1 MKSAPKPPNEDSRLE
16 SLRSLNILD
25 SLPEKDFD
33 QIVFLASQIC
43 DTPIAVISLIDKDR
57 QWFKSKVGLSASE
70 TPRELAFCAHAIL
83 QKDILEIPNAL
94 QDERF
99 FDNPLVTG
107 EPSIRFYAGAPL
119 YALDGQP
126 IGTVCVIDSKPKSL
140 NEMQK
145 RALRAISDQVTRL
158 LELRHQIKLL
168 ESSEQSLQ
176 FESTA
181 IKSISEGIVLQDSTG
196 AIQDFNPAAL
206 SLLNLSAD
214 QLLGRTSFDP
224 KWHAIR
230 EDGSPFPGEE
240 HPAMVCLRTGL
251 SQKNIIMGINGAQ
264 KETKWIKINAVPL
277 FATDKKTVTHSVSSF
292 ADVTTVMKMDTDRR
306 ELESKLAESAKLS
319 ALGEMAGGVANEI
332 NNPLAIIRGSANT
345 LRKRINDQNFDVQS
359 AKKDIEKIEVTVDRI
374 TKIIKGLKT
383 FSRNAD
389 NDPYIESSLND
400 IISETLEL
408 CREKL
413 RLSGVQIKVK
423 CSENFLIECSPTQI
437 SQVLMNLIGNSFDAI
452 SDLNEKWIDIEVI
465 ESLSSYSIFVKDS
478 GQGIESAIASKIKQP
493 FFTTKEIGKG
503 TGLGLSISNG
513 IIQQHGGLLEY
524 VPNQKNT
531 TFVFSLPK
539 YKKAIAS

>member
-1 MKSAPKPPNEDSRLE
+1 MKSALKPQNENSRLE

-43 DTPIAVISLIDKDR
+43 DTPIAVISLIDEDR

-70 TPRELAFCAHAIL
+70 TPREIAFCAHAIL
-83 QKDILEIPNAL
+83 QKDIFEVPNAL

-99 FDNPLVTG
+99 FDNPLVSG
-107 EPSIRFYAGAPL
+107 DPSIRFYAGAPL

-145 RALRAISDQVTRL
+145 RALKAISDQVTRL

-176 FESTA
+176 FESAA
-181 IKSISEGIVLQDSTG
+181 IKSISEGIVLQDATG

-224 KWHAIR
+224 NWHAIR

-251 SQKNIIMGINGAQ
+251 QQKNIIMGINGSQ

-277 FATDKKTVTHSVSSF
+277 FAADEKTVTHSVSSF
-292 ADVTTVMKMDTDRR
+292 ADVTSVMKMDSDRR

-319 ALGEMAGGVANEI
+319 ALGEMAGGVAHEI

-374 TKIIKGLKT
+374 AKIVKGLKT

-389 NDPYIESSLND
+389 NDPYIESNLNE

-413 RLSGVQIKVK
+413 RLSGVQVKVK
-423 CSENFLIECSPTQI
+423 CADNFSIECSPTQI

-478 GQGIESAIASKIKQP
+478 GHGIESAIAAKIKQP

-524 VPNQKNT
+524 VPNEKNT